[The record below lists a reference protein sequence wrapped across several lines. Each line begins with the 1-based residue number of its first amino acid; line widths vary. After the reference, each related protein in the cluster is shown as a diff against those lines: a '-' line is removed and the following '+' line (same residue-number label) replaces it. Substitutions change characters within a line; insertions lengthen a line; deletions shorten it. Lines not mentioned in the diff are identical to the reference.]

1 MAFRWWVVA
10 SKKSRKK
17 LYIIGGVLLV
27 VAVLVV
33 VNLTRSS
40 EKTIKVKTGRA
51 KQGRIVS
58 LVNATGKVQPRTE
71 VKISANVSGEIVAMP
86 VIEGQQVAKG
96 DLLLHIDARTY
107 EAQMR
112 SSEAGY
118 EAAKANLAYE
128 EASAREAEQTY
139 ARVKALFEKNL
150 ASQQEYDAAVTRF
163 QTSKASFESAEARLK
178 QAKASVDQA
187 RESLGYTNI
196 TAPIDG
202 FVTNL
207 PTEVG
212 EIVMGSLN
220 YQASV
225 IMVIS
230 DLSVIEVE
238 VEVDETDI
246 ANVELGQPV
255 KIELDAFPDTT
266 FAGRV
271 SQIGNS
277 AQVTGMGTQDQVTNF
292 LVTILVVDTVPNIKP
307 GMTATCDITTDE
319 RTGVI
324 NVPIG
329 AVVLRDEELLKKNK
343 KRDATDEGSA
353 GTTNLAASE
362 EATNDPPDTST
373 SGEKKKPLEGVFL
386 ERDGRATFVTVTTGI
401 ADQQNIE
408 VITGI
413 QPDDVVIVG
422 PFRTLRE
429 LEDGDKIEAE
439 DESKGKKPSET

>member
-1 MAFRWWVVA
+1 MAN
-10 SKKSRKK
+10 KKSRKK
-17 LYIIGGVLLV
+17 LYIIGGIVLV
-27 VAVLVV
+27 VAILAV

-40 EKTIKVKTGRA
+40 EKSTKVKTA
-51 KQGRIVS
+51 KAKSGKIVS
-58 LVNATGKVQPRTE
+58 LVSATGKVQPRTE

-86 VIEGQQVAKG
+86 VVEGQRVAKG
-96 DLLLHIDARTY
+96 DLLVQIDARTY

-128 EASAREAEQTY
+128 QASALEAEQTY
-139 ARVKALFEKNL
+139 TRVKTLFEKGL
-150 ASQQEYDAAVTRF
+150 ASQQEYDAAIARHN
-163 QTSKASFESAEARLK
+163 TSKASFESTQARLK
-178 QAKASVDQA
+178 QAKAAVDQA
-187 RESLGYTNI
+187 RESLGYTKI
-196 TAPIDG
+196 VAPIDG
-202 FVTNL
+202 YVTNL
-207 PTEVG
+207 PTEIG

-230 DLSVIEVE
+230 DLSIIEVE

-266 FAGRV
+266 FAGQV
-271 SQIGNS
+271 SQIGNT
-277 AQVTGMGTQDQVTNF
+277 AQMTGLGTQDQVTNF

-307 GMTATCDITTDE
+307 GMTASCDVTTDE
-319 RTGVI
+319 RDAVVNI
-324 NVPIG
+324 PIG

-343 KRDATDEGSA
+343 NEKATDEGSSGA
-353 GTTNLAASE
+353 TTLAASE
-362 EATNDPPDTST
+362 AADSLSDTTT
-373 SGEKKKPLEGVFL
+373 SGAKKKPLEGVFL
-386 ERDGRATFVTVTTGI
+386 DRNGRAAFVQVVTGI

-408 VITGI
+408 VVSGI
-413 QPDDVVIVG
+413 QPGDVVIVG

-439 DESKGKKPSET
+439 DESKSNKPSES

>member
-1 MAFRWWVVA
+1 VA
-10 SKKSRKK
+10 NKKSRKK
-17 LYIIGGVLLV
+17 LYIIGGIVLV
-27 VAVLVV
+27 VAILAV

-40 EKTIKVKTGRA
+40 EKSTKVKTA
-51 KQGRIVS
+51 KAKSGKIVS

-86 VIEGQQVAKG
+86 VIEGQRVSKG
-96 DLLLHIDARTY
+96 DLLVQIDARTY

-118 EAAKANLAYE
+118 EAAKANLSYE
-128 EASAREAEQTY
+128 QASALEAEQTY
-139 ARVKALFEKNL
+139 TRVKTLFEKGL
-150 ASQQEYDAAVTRF
+150 ASQQEYDAAIARHN
-163 QTSKASFESAEARLK
+163 TSKASFESTQARLE
-178 QAKASVDQA
+178 QAKAAVDQA
-187 RESLGYTNI
+187 RESLGYTKI
-196 TAPIDG
+196 VAPIDG
-202 FVTNL
+202 YVTNL

-230 DLSVIEVE
+230 DLSIIEVE

-266 FAGRV
+266 FAGQV
-271 SQIGNS
+271 SQIGNT

-292 LVTILVVDTVPNIKP
+292 LVKILVVDTVPNIKP

-319 RTGVI
+319 RNGVI
-324 NVPIG
+324 NIPIG

-343 KRDATDEGSA
+343 NEKSTDEGSA
-353 GTTNLAASE
+353 GATSLAASE
-362 EATNDPPDTST
+362 AADSLSDST
-373 SGEKKKPLEGVFL
+373 GTDVKKKPLEGVFL
-386 ERDGRATFVTVTTGI
+386 DRNGRAAFVQVVTGI

-408 VITGI
+408 IVSGI
-413 QPDDVVIVG
+413 QPGDVVIVG

-439 DESKGKKPSET
+439 DESKSNKPSES

>member
-1 MAFRWWVVA
+1 MAIKR
-10 SKKSRKK
+10 SRKK
-17 LYIIGGVLLV
+17 LYIIAGVALVAVALV
-27 VAVLVV
+27 VA
-33 VNLTRSS
+33 NLTKSS
-40 EKTIKVKTGRA
+40 DETTKVKVAKA
-51 KQGRIVS
+51 KQGRIIS
-58 LVNATGKVQPRTE
+58 LVNATGKVKPRTE
-71 VKISANVSGEIVAMP
+71 VKISANVSGEIVAMS
-86 VIEGQQVAKG
+86 VIEGQRVAKG
-96 DLLLHIDARTY
+96 DLLVQIDARTY
-107 EAQMR
+107 EAQLR

-118 EAAKANLAYE
+118 EAARANLAFE
-128 EASAREAEQTY
+128 EASAREAELTY
-139 ARVKALFEKNL
+139 TRIKALHDKNL
-150 ASQQEYDAAVTRF
+150 ASQQEFDAAQTRLN
-163 QTSKASFESAEARLK
+163 TSKAAFESAQARLK

-187 RESLGYTNI
+187 RESLGYTKI
-196 TAPIDG
+196 VAPIDG
-202 FVTNL
+202 YVTNL

-220 YQASV
+220 YQASI

-266 FAGRV
+266 FTGRV
-271 SQIGNS
+271 SQIGNT

-319 RTGVI
+319 RNAVI
-324 NVPIG
+324 NIPIG

-343 KRDATDEGSA
+343 TPKGTDEGSA
-353 GTTNLAASE
+353 GPTTLAAASE
-362 EATNDPPDTST
+362 SDTVADTSS
-373 SGEKKKPLEGVFL
+373 SGVKKKPLEGVFL
-386 ERDGRATFVTVTTGI
+386 VKEGRAKFVRVTTGI

-408 VITGI
+408 IVSGI
-413 QPDDVVIVG
+413 QAGDEVIVG

-429 LEDGDKIEAE
+429 LEDDDKIQAE
-439 DESKGKKPSET
+439 DEGKGNKQS

>member
-1 MAFRWWVVA
+1 MAN
-10 SKKSRKK
+10 KKSRKK
-17 LYIIGGVLLV
+17 LYIIGGI
-27 VAVLVV
+27 VLVIAILAV

-40 EKTIKVKTGRA
+40 EKSTKVKTAKA
-51 KQGRIVS
+51 KQGKIVS

-86 VIEGQQVAKG
+86 VVEGQRVSKG
-96 DLLLHIDARTY
+96 DLLVQIDARTY
-107 EAQMR
+107 EASLR

-118 EAAKANLAYE
+118 EAAKANLSFE
-128 EASAREAEQTY
+128 EASAREAELNYT
-139 ARVKALFEKNL
+139 RMKTLFEKNL
-150 ASQQEYDAAVTRF
+150 ASKQEFDAAETAYN
-163 QTSKASFESAEARLK
+163 TSRAAHESAAARLK
-178 QAKASVDQA
+178 QAKAAVDQA
-187 RESLGYTNI
+187 RESLGYTKI
-196 TAPIDG
+196 VSPIDG
-202 FVTNL
+202 YVTNL

-255 KIELDAFPDTT
+255 EIELDAFPDTT
-266 FAGRV
+266 YVGQV
-271 SQIGNS
+271 SQIGNT
-277 AQVTGMGTQDQVTNF
+277 AQVTGFGTQDQVTNF

-307 GMTATCDITTDE
+307 GMTASCDITTDE
-319 RTGVI
+319 RNGVVNI
-324 NVPIG
+324 PIG
-329 AVVLRDEELLKKNK
+329 AVVLRDEDLLKKNK
-343 KRDATDEGSA
+343 KEKSTDEGSA
-353 GTTNLAASE
+353 GPTTLAASDSSG
-362 EATNDPPDTST
+362 NPSDTTS

-386 ERDGRATFVTVTTGI
+386 DRNGRAAFVQVVTGI

-408 VITGI
+408 IVSGI
-413 QPDDVVIVG
+413 QPGDVVIVG

-439 DESKGKKPSET
+439 DESKGNKPSET

>member
-1 MAFRWWVVA
+1 MANN
-10 SKKSRKK
+10 KKSRKK
-17 LYIIGGVLLV
+17 LYIIGGIVLVAAILV
-27 VAVLVV
+27 VA
-33 VNLTRSS
+33 NLTRSS
-40 EKTIKVKTGRA
+40 EKAEKVKTA
-51 KQGRIVS
+51 KAKLGRIVS

-71 VKISANVSGEIVAMP
+71 VKISANVSGEIVSMP
-86 VIEGQQVAKG
+86 VVEGQRVTKG
-96 DLLLHIDARTY
+96 DLLIQIDARTY
-107 EAQMR
+107 EAQLR

-128 EASAREAEQTY
+128 QASAREAELTY
-139 ARVKALFEKNL
+139 NRIKALFDKNL
-150 ASQQEYDAAVTRF
+150 ASQQEFDAAETRYH
-163 QTSKASFESAEARLK
+163 TATASFESAQARLE

-187 RESLGYTNI
+187 RESLGYTKI

-202 FVTNL
+202 YITNL
-207 PTEVG
+207 PTEIG

-246 ANVELGQPV
+246 SNVELGQPV

-271 SQIGNS
+271 SQIGNT

-319 RTGVI
+319 RDGVI

-329 AVVLRDEELLKKNK
+329 AVVLRDEALLKKDK
-343 KRDATDEGSA
+343 KPGSTDEGSA
-353 GTTNLAASE
+353 GATTLATTEASSDS
-362 EATNDPPDTST
+362 ASN
-373 SGEKKKPLEGVFL
+373 EKKKPLEGVFVV
-386 ERDGRATFVTVTTGI
+386 RDGRAAFVQVETGI

-408 VITGI
+408 IVSGVQQTDI
-413 QPDDVVIVG
+413 VIVG

-429 LEDGDKIEAE
+429 LEDGEKIEAE
-439 DESKGKKPSET
+439 DESKGDKPSET

>member
-1 MAFRWWVVA
+1 MANN
-10 SKKSRKK
+10 KKSRKK
-17 LYIIGGVLLV
+17 LYIIGGIVL
-27 VAVLVV
+27 VAAILVV

-40 EKTIKVKTGRA
+40 EKAEKVKTAKA
-51 KQGRIVS
+51 KQGKIVS

-71 VKISANVSGEIVAMP
+71 VKISANVSGEIVSMP
-86 VIEGQQVAKG
+86 VIEGQRVTKG
-96 DLLLHIDARTY
+96 DLLIQIDARTY
-107 EAQMR
+107 EAQLR

-128 EASAREAEQTY
+128 QASAREAELTY
-139 ARVKALFEKNL
+139 NRIKALFDKNL
-150 ASQQEYDAAVTRF
+150 ASQQEFDAAETRYH
-163 QTSKASFESAEARLK
+163 TATASFESAQARLE

-187 RESLGYTNI
+187 RESLGYTKI

-202 FVTNL
+202 YITNL
-207 PTEVG
+207 PTEIG

-246 ANVELGQPV
+246 SNVELGQPV

-271 SQIGNS
+271 SQIGNT

-307 GMTATCDITTDE
+307 GMTATCDVTTDE
-319 RTGVI
+319 RDGVI

-329 AVVLRDEELLKKNK
+329 AVVLRDEALLKKDK
-343 KRDATDEGSA
+343 KPGSTDEGSA
-353 GTTNLAASE
+353 GATTLATTDSSS
-362 EATNDPPDTST
+362 DSVST
-373 SGEKKKPLEGVFL
+373 EKKKPLEGVFVV
-386 ERDGRATFVTVTTGI
+386 RDGRAAFVQVETGI

-408 VITGI
+408 IISGV
-413 QPDDVVIVG
+413 QPTDIVIVG

-429 LEDGDKIEAE
+429 LEDGEKIEVE
-439 DESKGKKPSET
+439 DESKGNKPSET

>member
-1 MAFRWWVVA
+1 MAGKK
-10 SKKSRKK
+10 SKKKF
-17 LYIIGGVLLV
+17 YIIGAAVLIAAL
-27 VAVLVV
+27 LVV

-40 EKTIKVKTGRA
+40 EKTVKVKTA
-51 KQGRIVS
+51 KAKNGRIIS

-71 VKISANVSGEIVAMP
+71 VKISANVSGEIVSMP
-86 VIEGQQVAKG
+86 VVEGQRVSKG
-96 DLLLHIDARTY
+96 DLLLQIDARTY

-128 EASAREAEQTY
+128 QASALEAEQTY
-139 ARVKALFEKNL
+139 TRVKSLFEKGL
-150 ASQQEYDAAVTRF
+150 ASQQEYDAAIARYN
-163 QTSKASFESAEARLK
+163 TSKASFESTQARLE
-178 QAKASVDQA
+178 QAKATVDQA
-187 RESLGYTNI
+187 RESLGYTKI

-246 ANVELGQPV
+246 ANVELNQPV

-271 SQIGNS
+271 SQIGNT

-292 LVTILVVDTVPNIKP
+292 LVKILVEDTVPNIKP

-319 RTGVI
+319 RSGVI
-324 NVPIG
+324 NIPIG

-343 KRDATDEGSA
+343 KPGATDEGSA
-353 GTTNLAASE
+353 GATTLAVSENE
-362 EATNDPPDTST
+362 EATSDTT
-373 SGEKKKPLEGVFL
+373 ASGEKKKPLEGVFL
-386 ERDGRATFVTVTTGI
+386 VRDGRAAFVTVITGI

-408 VITGI
+408 VVSGI
-413 QPDDVVIVG
+413 NPEDVVIVG

-439 DESKGKKPSET
+439 DESKGNKTSET

>member
-1 MAFRWWVVA
+1 MAI
-10 SKKSRKK
+10 KKSRKK
-17 LYIIGGVLLV
+17 FYIIGAAILV
-27 VAVLVV
+27 VALLIVA
-33 VNLTRSS
+33 NLSRSS
-40 EKTIKVKTGRA
+40 EKTLKVKTA
-51 KQGRIVS
+51 KAKTGRIVS

-86 VIEGQQVAKG
+86 VVEGQRVSKG
-96 DLLLHIDARTY
+96 DLLVQIDARTY

-128 EASAREAEQTY
+128 QASTLEAEQTY
-139 ARVKALFEKNL
+139 NRVKSLFEKGL
-150 ASQQEYDAAVTRF
+150 ASQQEYDAAIARYN
-163 QTSKASFESAEARLK
+163 TSKASFESTQARLE
-178 QAKASVDQA
+178 QAKATVDQA
-187 RESLGYTNI
+187 RESLGYTKI

-202 FVTNL
+202 YVTNL

-246 ANVELGQPV
+246 ANVKLNQPV

-271 SQIGNS
+271 SQIGNT

-292 LVTILVVDTVPNIKP
+292 LVTILVEDTVPNIKP

-319 RTGVI
+319 RPGVI
-324 NVPIG
+324 NIPIG

-343 KRDATDEGSA
+343 KPGVTDEGSA
-353 GTTNLAASE
+353 GATTLAALADSAE
-362 EATNDPPDTST
+362 SSDTT
-373 SGEKKKPLEGVFL
+373 VSGEKKKPLEGVFL
-386 ERDGRATFVTVTTGI
+386 VRDGRAVFVKVKTGI

-408 VITGI
+408 IVSGI
-413 QPDDVVIVG
+413 QADDVVIVG

-439 DESKGKKPSET
+439 AEEKGNKPSET

>member
-1 MAFRWWVVA
+1 MANN
-10 SKKSRKK
+10 KKSRKK
-17 LYIIGGVLLV
+17 LYIIGGIVLVAAILV
-27 VAVLVV
+27 VA
-33 VNLTRSS
+33 NLTRSS
-40 EKTIKVKTGRA
+40 EKAEKVKTAKA

-71 VKISANVSGEIVAMP
+71 VKISANVSGEIVSMP
-86 VIEGQQVAKG
+86 VIEGQRVAKG
-96 DLLLHIDARTY
+96 DLLIQIDARTY
-107 EAQMR
+107 EAQLR

-128 EASAREAEQTY
+128 QASAREAELTY
-139 ARVKALFEKNL
+139 NRIKALFDKNL
-150 ASQQEYDAAVTRF
+150 ASQQEFDAAETRYH
-163 QTSKASFESAEARLK
+163 TSTASFESAEARLK

-187 RESLGYTNI
+187 RESLGYTKI

-202 FVTNL
+202 YVTNL
-207 PTEVG
+207 PTELG

-246 ANVELGQPV
+246 SNVGLGQPV

-271 SQIGNS
+271 SQIGNT

-319 RTGVI
+319 RDGVI

-329 AVVLRDEELLKKNK
+329 AVVLRDEALLKKDK
-343 KRDATDEGSA
+343 KPGSSDEGSA
-353 GTTNLAASE
+353 G
-362 EATNDPPDTST
+362 ATALSGTET
-373 SGEKKKPLEGVFL
+373 SGDSVSNEKKKPLEGVFVV
-386 ERDGRATFVTVTTGI
+386 RDGRAAFVQVETGI

-408 VITGI
+408 IISGV
-413 QPDDVVIVG
+413 QPTDVVIVG

-429 LEDGDKIEAE
+429 LEDGEKIEAE
-439 DESKGKKPSET
+439 DESKGNKPSET

>member
-1 MAFRWWVVA
+1 MAV
-10 SKKSRKK
+10 KKSRKK
-17 LYIIGGVLLV
+17 LYIIGGI
-27 VAVLVV
+27 VLVAALLIV
-33 VNLTRSS
+33 ANLTRSS
-40 EKTIKVKTGRA
+40 EATTKVKTA
-51 KQGRIVS
+51 KAKSGRIIS

-86 VIEGQQVAKG
+86 VVEGQRVSKG
-96 DLLLHIDARTY
+96 DLLVQIDARTY

-128 EASAREAEQTY
+128 QASALEAEQTY
-139 ARVKALFEKNL
+139 NRVKSLFDKGL
-150 ASQQEYDAAVTRF
+150 ASQQEYDAAIARYN
-163 QTSKASFESAEARLK
+163 TSKASFESTQARLE
-178 QAKASVDQA
+178 QAKATVDQA
-187 RESLGYTNI
+187 RESLGYTKI

-246 ANVELGQPV
+246 ANVELNQPV
-255 KIELDAFPDTT
+255 KIELDAFPDTS

-271 SQIGNS
+271 SQIGNT
-277 AQVTGMGTQDQVTNF
+277 AQVTGFGTQDQVTNF
-292 LVTILVVDTVPNIKP
+292 LVTILVEDTVPNIKP

-319 RTGVI
+319 RTGAI
-324 NVPIG
+324 NIPIG

-343 KRDATDEGSA
+343 KTKETDKGSA
-353 GTTNLAASE
+353 GATTLAVSDDSTAVS
-362 EATNDPPDTST
+362 DTT
-373 SGEKKKPLEGVFL
+373 VSGEKKKPLEGVFL
-386 ERDGRATFVTVTTGI
+386 VRDGRATFVRVTTGI

-408 VITGI
+408 IVSGI

-439 DESKGKKPSET
+439 DDGKGNKPSET

>member
-1 MAFRWWVVA
+1 MANN
-10 SKKSRKK
+10 KKSRTKY
-17 LYIIGGVLLV
+17 YIIGGIVLV
-27 VAVLVV
+27 VAILAVA
-33 VNLTRSS
+33 NFTRSS
-40 EKTIKVKTGRA
+40 EKTLKVKTAKA

-71 VKISANVSGEIVAMP
+71 VKISANVSGEIVNMP
-86 VIEGQQVAKG
+86 VIEGQRVSKG
-96 DLLLHIDARTY
+96 DLLIQIDARTY
-107 EAQMR
+107 EAQLR

-118 EAAKANLAYE
+118 EAAKANLAFE
-128 EASAREAEQTY
+128 QASAREAELTY
-139 ARVKALFEKNL
+139 NRVKTLFDKNL
-150 ASQQEYDAAVTRF
+150 ASQQEFDAAETRYH
-163 QTSKASFESAEARLK
+163 TSKASYQSAEARLA
-178 QAKASVDQA
+178 QARASVDQA
-187 RESLGYTNI
+187 RESLGYTKI
-196 TAPIDG
+196 LAPIDG
-202 FVTNL
+202 YVTNL
-207 PTEVG
+207 PTEIG

-220 YQASV
+220 YQASI

-230 DLSVIEVE
+230 DLSIIEVE

-246 ANVELGQPV
+246 ANVKLDQPV

-271 SQIGNS
+271 SQIGNT

-319 RTGVI
+319 RNGVM

-329 AVVLRDEELLKKNK
+329 AVVLRDESVLKKDK
-343 KRDATDEGSA
+343 KPDATDEGSA
-353 GTTNLAASE
+353 GPTTLPASE
-362 EATNDPPDTST
+362 TST
-373 SGEKKKPLEGVFL
+373 DTGSTEKKKPLEGVFVV
-386 ERDGRATFVTVTTGI
+386 RDGRAVFVQVATGI

-408 VITGI
+408 IVSGI

-439 DESKGKKPSET
+439 DEKAGSKPSET

>member
-1 MAFRWWVVA
+1 MAAKRN
-10 SKKSRKK
+10 KKRI
-17 LYIIGGVLLV
+17 YVIG
-27 VAVLVV
+27 AIVLVAAALV
-33 VNLTRSS
+33 IANLTRSS
-40 EKTIKVKTGRA
+40 EATSKVKVAKA
-51 KQGRIVS
+51 KQGRIIS
-58 LVNATGKVQPRTE
+58 LVNATGKVKPRTE

-86 VIEGQQVAKG
+86 VVEGQRVLKG
-96 DLLLHIDARTY
+96 DLLVQIDARTY
-107 EAQMR
+107 EAQLR

-118 EAAKANLAYE
+118 EAAKANLAFE
-128 EASAREAEQTY
+128 EASAREAELSY
-139 ARVKALFEKNL
+139 NRIKALFEKNL
-150 ASQQEYDAAVTRF
+150 ASQQEFDAAQTRLN
-163 QTSKASFESAEARLK
+163 TSKAAYESAQARLK

-187 RESLGYTNI
+187 RESLGYTKI
-196 TAPIDG
+196 VSPIDG

-266 FAGRV
+266 FTGKV
-271 SQIGNS
+271 SQIGNT

-319 RTGVI
+319 RNGVVNI
-324 NVPIG
+324 PIG
-329 AVVLRDEELLKKNK
+329 AVVLRDEDLLKKNK
-343 KRDATDEGSA
+343 TPGVSDEGSA
-353 GTTNLAASE
+353 GTTTLAASE
-362 EATNDPPDTST
+362 EPTESADTS
-373 SGEKKKPLEGVFL
+373 SGAAKKKPLEGVFIA
-386 ERDGRATFVTVTTGI
+386 RDGRAKFVRVTTGI

-408 VITGI
+408 IVSGI
-413 QPDDVVIVG
+413 NPGDEVIVG

-439 DESKGKKPSET
+439 DESKTGKSNKT

>member
-1 MAFRWWVVA
+1 MAV
-10 SKKSRKK
+10 KKSRKK
-17 LYIIGGVLLV
+17 LYIIGA
-27 VAVLVV
+27 AVLVV
-33 VNLTRSS
+33 AILVVANLTRSS
-40 EKTIKVKTGRA
+40 EKVIKVKTA
-51 KQGRIVS
+51 KAKSGRIVS

-71 VKISANVSGEIVAMP
+71 VKISANVSGEIVAMN
-86 VIEGQQVAKG
+86 VIEGQRVSKG
-96 DLLLHIDARTY
+96 DLLVQIDARTY

-128 EASAREAEQTY
+128 RASALEAEQTY
-139 ARVKALFEKNL
+139 NRVKSLFDKGL
-150 ASQQEYDAAVTRF
+150 ASQQEYDAAIARF
-163 QTSKASFESAEARLK
+163 NTSKASFESTQARLE
-178 QAKASVDQA
+178 QAKATVDQA
-187 RESLGYTNI
+187 RESLGYTKI

-220 YQASV
+220 YQASI

-246 ANVELGQPV
+246 ANVELNQPV
-255 KIELDAFPDTT
+255 EIELDAFPDTT
-266 FAGRV
+266 YAGHV
-271 SQIGNS
+271 SQIGNT

-292 LVTILVVDTVPNIKP
+292 LVTILVDDTVPNIKP

-343 KRDATDEGSA
+343 NPGAADEGNA
-353 GTTNLAASE
+353 GTTTIAAVDES
-362 EATNDPPDTST
+362 ASPDDSST
-373 SGEKKKPLEGVFL
+373 SNEKKKPLEGVFVV
-386 ERDGRATFVTVTTGI
+386 RDGRATFVTVVTGI

-408 VITGI
+408 VVSGI
-413 QPDDVVIVG
+413 QPEDVVIVG

-439 DESKGKKPSET
+439 DESKSKNTSET